1 MNRIYWRVVL
11 RYGHVGTGREISVA
25 RHLETG
31 LDFRCIDVMN
41 LAKEMPGVKANGVR
55 EVRQITEEQWL
66 AGKEAEEYNFYL
78 QQLKN
83 HRRAA
88 G

>member
-1 MNRIYWRVVL
+1 
-11 RYGHVGTGREISVA
+11 
-25 RHLETG
+25 
-31 LDFRCIDVMN
+31 MN

-88 G
+88 GWAAQQRQRRTKLVSPCP